1 MRKFNLSYFFFNNM
15 TDTTNITQL
24 PTDPTNGGSMNPI
37 STNSNNN
44 QLMALDNSTIQQIV
58 NGIQKAA
65 ASGSTALPSRDIP
78 QNTNDIMNDPIS
90 NTNYIPKEQKY
101 DLGSEEDEDNI
112 TYKHEQEQ
120 KQERSL
126 EYYYELL
133 QIPFLIAILFFL
145 FQLPI
150 VKQLILTNLPFL
162 SKPDG
167 NMNLN
172 GMLFSSILFGAIY
185 FFLGI
190 VILK

>member
-1 MRKFNLSYFFFNNM
+1 M

-78 QNTNDIMNDPIS
+78 QNTNEIMNDPIS

>member
-1 MRKFNLSYFFFNNM
+1 M

-37 STNSNNN
+37 NSNNSNSNNN
-44 QLMALDNSTIQQIV
+44 NSNNNPLMALDNTTIQQIV

-78 QNTNDIMNDPIS
+78 QNTDNIMNDPSS

-101 DLGSEEDEDNI
+101 DLGSEDEEDHI
-112 TYKHEQEQ
+112 TFKHEQEQ

-150 VKQLILTNLPFL
+150 VKQLILTNMPFL
-162 SKPDG
+162 SKTDG

-172 GMLFSSILFGAIY
+172 GMLFCSILFGAIY